1 MSGYVPG
8 KDLLVSGGEG
18 QTPVVTFPIT
28 EHMRELLEE
37 DSGLLAIGYMIKAA
51 YDWFMQ
57 YAATK
62 TNG

>member
-1 MSGYVPG
+1 MNEYDPSKDLVISGG
-8 KDLLVSGGEG
+8 KD